1 MQNEEQDCNTDGTEE
16 QDNHQLFDQF
26 YAYLSTKD
34 IKNARKMLRE
44 YNIFNN
50 LSSRELNKQYNL
62 DNYKFTKRNG
72 ELTLYKPIDKH
83 LEQLQQDIHK
93 IELEEQIRQNTNKIE
108 ETKKIFGKIDELEYK
123 LNVLDSKVDKLQ
135 KDLIKFDRLVD
146 ERFNKLE
153 NRFTPT
159 RTRYY

>member
-1 MQNEEQDCNTDGTEE
+1 MQNKDKDCNTEE
-16 QDNHQLFDQF
+16 QDDKHLYDQF
-26 YAYLSTKD
+26 YHYLSTKD
-34 IKNARKMLRE
+34 IKNARKMLRD
-44 YNIFNN
+44 YNIFND

-72 ELTLYKPIDKH
+72 ELTLYKPVDKH

-93 IELEEQIRQNTNKIE
+93 IEMEEQIRKIE
-108 ETKKIFGKIDELEYK
+108 EIDQMEYK
-123 LNVLDSKVDKLQ
+123 LNALESKIDKLQ

-153 NRFTPT
+153 NKLTTTKYMVRF
-159 RTRYY
+159 